1 MHVRAATLARMLSRL
16 LARLGVDPKV
26 ARSEAPPAPPPEADL
41 AGLYPPNDGT
51 VPVVEPARLIAHHR
65 QVVEDIYQAS
75 GLEKQLAEVLLGK
88 SIAAHAAHTLTLPAT
103 RDAFYAGKGGLFRLS
118 LDTALAAARKAQV
131 AEFSGLGKIEQR
143 RRETMAWRVA
153 CILGALCYDI
163 HRVSSLF
170 IVTAPNGSTW
180 APLRQSLWE
189 FAGAND
195 ARYVSIA
202 WRDKAPSPISTMTSH
217 SGQLAV
223 NAALVSQVVAQEA
236 LQYMYDGDQDILTQF
251 YAVISGEAHAQPANR
266 VRPIVEDMRA
276 RVIAADE
283 ASDPLRFG
291 SRGVG
296 TSLGPYF
303 ADGLRQLRMAGRWTV
318 NDERGRVWCCR
329 DGVFLIWPVAA
340 KEIQELLHG
349 AKLPGIPRDERTI
362 AEMLRDSG
370 IITARTAGRDLPSV
384 LWRIRLPSSR
394 EVTALKLATASILF
408 PDGEL
413 PPLAEVVL
421 LTAGEAAPE
430 RSLTPAPSPPDSTAS
445 PVPLPIPAKAAEA
458 PPTPAAAQPATALE
472 AAIGQLHPAGQ
483 PFARELA
490 RTISNKAKRPKGAV
504 KLNGDG
510 SLSVTCDHV
519 DRVGGMGVEP
529 IALKLL
535 SAGWLVGGPRDF
547 IRKDGS
553 GTRVIIIEPRI
564 ARLLLG
570 DAAEQPDLLSG
581 VSTEGPDG
589 AP

>member
-1 MHVRAATLARMLSRL
+1 MLSRL

-51 VPVVEPARLIAHHR
+51 VPIVDPSRLLAHHR

-75 GLEKQLAEVLLGK
+75 GLEKQLAQVLLGK
-88 SIAAHAAHTLTLPAT
+88 SVYALAAHTLTLPAT
-103 RDAFYAGKGGLFRLS
+103 RDAFFAGKGGLFRLS
-118 LDTALAAARKAQV
+118 LDTSLATARKAQV

-170 IVTAPNGSTW
+170 IVTAPNGATW

-195 ARYVSIA
+195 ARQVSIA
-202 WRDKAPSPISTMTSH
+202 WRDKTSSPTPTMTSL

-223 NAALVSQVVAQEA
+223 NAALVSQIVAQEA

-251 YAVISGEAHAQPANR
+251 YAVISGVAHAQPANR

-303 ADGLRQLRMAGRWTV
+303 ADGLRQLRMTGRWTV
-318 NDERGRVWCCR
+318 NDERGRVWCSR

-340 KEIQELLHG
+340 KEIQELLQG
-349 AKLPGIPRDERTI
+349 ANLPGIPRDERTI
-362 AEMLRDSG
+362 AEMLRDCG
-370 IITARTAGRDLPSV
+370 IIAARTAGRDLPSM
-384 LWRIRLPSSR
+384 LWRIRVPNSR
-394 EVTALKLATASILF
+394 EITALKLASPSILF
-408 PDGEL
+408 PEGEL

-421 LTAGEAAPE
+421 LTMGEVAAE
-430 RSLTPAPSPPDSTAS
+430 RPLAPAPSSPESTAS
-445 PVPLPIPAKAAEA
+445 PVPLPTPPKAVERPTAPASAV
-458 PPTPAAAQPATALE
+458 AQPATGLDAAMKALD
-472 AAIGQLHPAGQ
+472 PAGLA
-483 PFARELA
+483 FAKELA
-490 RTISNKAKRPKGAV
+490 RTISNKTKRPKGAM

-510 SLSVTCDHV
+510 SLAITCDHV
-519 DRVGGMGVEP
+519 DKVGGMGVEP
-529 IALKLL
+529 IARKLL

-553 GTRVIIIEPRI
+553 GTPVIVIEPRI

-581 VSTEGPDG
+581 VSAEGPDG